1 MFELRPSGPL
11 LLVPMR
17 DHGRTKRGL
26 WVLCVLLLW
35 LGQLSL
41 PRVIADAALDPSWS
55 HAIGRLLAQRW
66 QVGEDWSFTYGPLG
80 WFATVVDEPLLWWP
94 RYWLFEL
101 GWRLAASCVLAS
113 AFWRLEQLWQR
124 ALAVLLAT
132 VLPLEFDAYAIALL
146 AAACVLLGEPQRAW
160 VRWGLAGLLASLA
173 LIKFT
178 LLVASAGALA
188 ALCFSR
194 QWKRGFADLGR
205 MLTCVL
211 LLWILLGQSPSNLLP
226 WFQNSLQIAAAYG
239 SGQSKTPPTDQL
251 VLALAVMACQ
261 VVLLLRGS
269 SGPGLKLALAGAYFV
284 SWKAGITR
292 GDDHTPYF
300 LGFAALAP
308 WLCGSGSQAAVRVA
322 ASALAVTALILAPD
336 VSRPKPSQ
344 WPLLAIERAWAG
356 FTPAQTREQLDSE
369 RLKRAARFDRPQIR
383 ARVGDAPIDV
393 YNHHQGVALLN
404 GLNYQPRPIPHSYVA
419 FTPRLQSLDVA
430 GYRTRPPQFVLFRL
444 ATIDDRFPMHEHS
457 QLLDH
462 YLRAYEPVLNER
474 GDLLLERSAAEADL
488 KITPMRR
495 REGSWGEWIDVPQVA
510 DGQIRLA
517 LDLKPN
523 PAGKLVNLLYRSAE
537 LMMDIEDD
545 QQRVRS
551 FRVVPELARDPFVL
565 GPLVL
570 GNEGFVALYERTPL
584 PRPRRIR
591 LQCPPNF
598 RFGWPDRFGVEFHR
612 GELQR
617 EPMTGLAARIGAS
630 LFERTPVGVDAPRD
644 LLRLDHAGLEK
655 VFCFAPSSLTFALT
669 PADRRVEARFGLES
683 DPQGGTS
690 SGRICMRVAV
700 VERGQLRLL
709 AERWLEPGR
718 NPADRGPQTLQ
729 VELPAG
735 QPEYLILAATLPE
748 GDALRNAWFW
758 WSGIRILPAR

>member
-41 PRVIADAALDPSWS
+41 PRVIADDALDPSWS
-55 HAIGRLLAQRW
+55 HVIGRLLAQRW

-101 GWRLAASCVLAS
+101 GWRLVASCVLAS

-124 ALAVLLAT
+124 VLAVLLAT

-194 QWKRGFADLGR
+194 EWKRGVADLGR

-211 LLWILLGQSPSNLLP
+211 LLWILLGQSPANLLP

-308 WLCGSGSQAAVRVA
+308 WLCGSGRLAAVRVA
-322 ASALAVTALILAPD
+322 ASALAVTALALAPQT
-336 VSRPKPSQ
+336 SRPEPLQ
-344 WPLLAIERAWAG
+344 WPRLAFERAWAG
-356 FTPAQTREQLDSE
+356 FTPMQARDRLNSE
-369 RLKRAARFDRPQIR
+369 RLTRAARFDRPQIR

-462 YLRAYEPVLNER
+462 YLRTYEPVWSER
-474 GDLLLERSAAEADL
+474 GDLLLQRSASESGL
-488 KITPMRR
+488 TLTPL
-495 REGSWGEWIDVPQVA
+495 EVQECGWEEWIPVPEVA
-510 DGQIRLA
+510 DDQLRLA
-517 LDLKPN
+517 LDLRPN
-523 PAGKLVNLLYRSAE
+523 AAGRLVNLLYRSAE
-537 LMMDIEDD
+537 LMLEIEDD
-545 QQRVRS
+545 QGRS
-551 FRVVPELARDPFVL
+551 RNFRIVPELAREPFLL

-591 LQCPPNF
+591 FHCPPVF
-598 RFGWPDRFGVEFHR
+598 RFAWPERFGLKFQR

-617 EPMTGLAARIGAS
+617 AQLTGLAARIGAS
-630 LFERTPVGVDAPRD
+630 LFERAPIGIDAPRD
-644 LLRLDHAGLEK
+644 LLRINHGGLEK
-655 VFCFAPSSLTFALT
+655 VFSFAPSSLTFALS

-683 DPQGGTS
+683 DPQGRDS
-690 SGRICMRVAV
+690 SRRICVRVAV
-700 VERGQLRLL
+700 IERGQLRLL
-709 AERWLEPGR
+709 SERWLEPGR
-718 NPADRGPQTLQ
+718 EATDRGPQSLQ
-729 VELPAG
+729 LDLPIG

-748 GDALRNAWFW
+748 GDAVRNAWFW
-758 WSGIRILPAR
+758 WSDVRILPAR